1 MMLSYKMNPQII
13 ESTLCAMQS
22 HADFDK
28 KICRLE
34 LFDVST
40 INNLWKNT
48 KDYIGAFHTIQYA
61 SAKTKLLNSRD
72 DILCGKVT
80 VPPYIYVDNNGN
92 VDFYNG
98 RNRFANLRDAG
109 VSKIPCV
116 IEKADYRRL
125 VKITKRAVT
134 TRSVVV

>member
-1 MMLSYKMNPQII
+1 MNPQII

-34 LFDVST
+34 LFDVSA
-40 INNLWKNT
+40 INNRWKTT
-48 KDYIGAFHTIQYA
+48 KDYIGAFHAIKYA

-72 DILCGKVT
+72 DIVCGKVT
-80 VPPYIYVDNNGN
+80 VPPYIYVDAEGN

-116 IEKADYRRL
+116 IEKADY
-125 VKITKRAVT
+125 KRFVQGEKKRT
-134 TRSVVV
+134 VRIQSVFV

>member
-34 LFDVST
+34 LFDVSV
-40 INNLWKNT
+40 IDDRWKNT
-48 KDYIGAFHTIQYA
+48 KDYIGAFHKIKYA
-61 SAKTKLLNSRD
+61 SAKEKLRNSRD
-72 DILCGKVT
+72 DIVCGKVT
-80 VPPYIYVDNNGN
+80 VPPYIYLDAGGN

-116 IEKADYRRL
+116 IEKSDYKRFLRSEKRRL
-125 VKITKRAVT
+125 
-134 TRSVVV
+134 